1 MSDAILELRDVVDPL
16 IADLLAALPVKSF
29 KLPMWAYCEPVAAI
43 KLVTSPSN
51 AVALFLLVATSVAID
66 ALSVV
71 SASVANVLT
80 DALTVF
86 NSASLAKVASKLLE
100 KASLAVTLP
109 ASEELKVVVDPEI
122 AVALAAGLALDR
134 APSFCHVHVR
144 ATPLLRYTKAI
155 ARSQAWPYAML
166 GELKK

>member
-16 IADLLAALPVKSF
+16 IADL
-29 KLPMWAYCEPVAAI
+29 
-43 KLVTSPSN
+43 
-51 AVALFLLVATSVAID
+51 
-66 ALSVV
+66 
-71 SASVANVLT
+71 LT

-122 AVALAAGLALDR
+122 AVALAAEPVKAMR
-134 APSFCHVHVR
+134 AVISPSADAV
-144 ATPLLRYTKAI
+144 KAC
-155 ARSQAWPYAML
+155 ML
-166 GELKK
+166 P